1 MNVSLTPQLERMIE
15 ERIASGR
22 YGSANEVIQEALQV
36 LEDRERLQGLRR
48 QVAEG
53 LESLERDE
61 VLKLDEAGLKDYL
74 QQADRR
80 GRERRSRDKGVGD

>member
-1 MNVSLTPQLERMIE
+1 MNVSLSPQLERMIE

-22 YGSANEVIQEALQV
+22 YGSASEVIQEALQV

-48 QVAEG
+48 QAAEG

-74 QQADRR
+74 QQVDRR
-80 GRERRSRDKGVGD
+80 GRERRSRVKGVGD